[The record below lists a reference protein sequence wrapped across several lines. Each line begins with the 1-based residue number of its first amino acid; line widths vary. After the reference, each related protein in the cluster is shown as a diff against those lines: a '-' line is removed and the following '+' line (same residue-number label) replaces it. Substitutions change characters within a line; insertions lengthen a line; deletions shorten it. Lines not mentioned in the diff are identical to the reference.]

1 MNSPRDAAK
10 AFTISGLLDEGTAT
24 RRRFPI
30 EEIEVS
36 DIAEHPGNAVYSM
49 DDAAISKLAESI
61 RRDGLTDIP
70 LVRKLPDGGFQ
81 MISGHRRMAA
91 YRLLAAEDDDYARMP
106 CRIVEGVSDEQAL
119 TLLHVANYFTRE
131 LTVTERAAATRAL
144 GEEVERM
151 RGNDPRLS
159 GMRTE
164 DIKAEIIS
172 SQTGRKVSGKSIQR
186 QEALA
191 SMIENDLSLGW
202 RNLADEGGLSSEAVK
217 MLAKVPQKE
226 QMRLHVQWSEE
237 GGYGKR
243 DTTDFIR
250 RNTSKSTVADD
261 RLRRAD
267 REIQKF
273 LSKHRTP
280 VPKADR
286 GMIEALLRHVESL
299 KGLL

>member
-1 MNSPRDAAK
+1 MSSPRDAAR

-49 DDAAISKLAESI
+49 DEASISRLAESI
-61 RRDGLTDIP
+61 RKDGLTDIP

-106 CRIVEGVSDEQAL
+106 CRIVEGVTDEQAIA
-119 TLLHVANYFTRE
+119 LLHAANYFTRE

-144 GEEVERM
+144 GAEVERM
-151 RGNDPRLS
+151 RGSDPRLS

-191 SMIENDLSLGW
+191 STIENDLSLDGGSW
-202 RNLADEGGLSSEAVK
+202 RTRGPFRARRSRCSPK
-217 MLAKVPQKE
+217 CP
-226 QMRLHVQWSEE
+226 
-237 GGYGKR
+237 KR
-243 DTTDFIR
+243 SR
-250 RNTSKSTVADD
+250 
-261 RLRRAD
+261 
-267 REIQKF
+267 
-273 LSKHRTP
+273 
-280 VPKADR
+280 
-286 GMIEALLRHVESL
+286 
-299 KGLL
+299 